1 MHYLDIFSHV
11 YTTTNGMEATAVPI
25 HSNTVHL
32 VQFKDQYLF
41 LEAELC
47 RWMYDGHITGCNK
60 HNSLPV
66 FKSKL
71 AKIGGTS
78 MLNLQVTWTQCHE
91 AWGALG
97 HTHILEECRAVRPTN
112 VR

>member
-1 MHYLDIFSHV
+1 MLIEV
-11 YTTTNGMEATAVPI
+11 
-25 HSNTVHL
+25 
-32 VQFKDQYLF
+32 
-41 LEAELC
+41 ELY
-47 RWMYDGHITGCNK
+47 RWIYDGRITVCNK
-60 HNSLPV
+60 HNCLPV

-78 MLNLQVTWTQCHE
+78 MLNLQVTWTRCHE

-97 HTHILEECRAVRPTN
+97 HTHILEKCRAVGPTN